1 MKFREIGLAA
11 FAIVST
17 VAAIKEYSQ
26 KCEYRGKYEALKDMT
41 GKALRESSRQSYN
54 NGKTQNEINKIGNK

>member
-11 FAIVST
+11 LAIVST
-17 VAAIKEYSQ
+17 VAAIKEHSQ

-54 NGKTQNEINKIGNK
+54 NGKTQEKINNNGNK